1 MLLKDWLRDAKKK
14 IRVAA
19 APCPALYMD
28 IERTLSSWTID
39 NITTQKDGERVDVA
53 IHRHLSTGIL
63 TLTGVISALYS
74 ASKGGNDPE
83 GEAATNNVAD
93 VLAELSSTLSEIVH
107 FEE

>member
-1 MLLKDWLRDAKKK
+1 MLLKEWLRDAKRK

-28 IERTLSSWTID
+28 VEKILSNWTID
-39 NITTQKDGERVDVA
+39 NITTQKDGERIDLA
-53 IHRHLSTGIL
+53 IRRHLSTGIL

-74 ASKGGNDPE
+74 ASRGNDAE
-83 GEAATNNVAD
+83 GEESANAVAD
-93 VLAELSSTLSEIVH
+93 VLAELSNTLSEIVH